1 MQEYLLPFFGVLAI
15 IIIALMYWFFTQALT
30 LLKYISIMLEELA
43 FEKDVKK
50 VEKTFLKP
58 VAPSEDKLKIIMNG
72 WGI

>member
-15 IIIALMYWFFTQALT
+15 IIIALMYWFFTQALI

-50 VEKTFLKP
+50 VKKTF
-58 VAPSEDKLKIIMNG
+58 
-72 WGI
+72 